1 MNLAHPAWLFALALP
16 LILAVLAVVIAR
28 LRRSQWQA
36 FAADRLRPILIKRRS
51 PVARWISFSLLLL
64 ACISLVI
71 ALTRPHEKAGTRE
84 EKILSRNVLIA
95 LDLSRSMRVQDV
107 KPDRLSRAKIAIYE
121 LLDAIPNERVSIIGF
136 AGSAYVYAP
145 LTVDHAAVR
154 QTVEQIDE
162 NWATLGGS
170 NLKDAVELAIDTL
183 KKTGQK
189 QNALVIFSDGEKHD
203 ESLDDIASEAKLAG
217 VNILAIGIGTE
228 NGDYVPNAD
237 FPGNRMI
244 DENGQPVI
252 SRLQPEV
259 LRNLAEATNGKYAAA
274 GSGDDIASLVKNSIK
289 DLDAFEMEGR
299 QREVTIEYYQW
310 FLLPAIVFL
319 FASIIIGTRWRGIG
333 KVAATLAIFLMPD
346 PSQADDAKDAARF
359 LLEKN
364 FSAAAQTYRKLA
376 KESRSSNLRS
386 RYHLGE
392 GIASLRDGS
401 FKSARSAFSKSLDA
415 NSPDVLAEAHLG
427 MANSLF
433 QLGWLELAGS
443 AYPQDPKSS
452 PDMAQFDQLVRT
464 RLKILA
470 AAKEDGEVEKIEA
483 LITNWTD
490 AVRHCDSAISNM
502 PANNAAKNNRQ
513 MTITYLKRLRELLE
527 EEKEKTAQNM
537 PMPQPGGDGESQ
549 PDEGDGD
556 GDSDEK
562 QDGDQQNKDSKSP
575 GDKGDKK
582 SEKKDGSNGKEPKP
596 KDDSSKDK
604 NKGEKPEDP
613 NETPEKRARR
623 ILKDSADLEK
633 GPLTPGQRE
642 FNPPAKDW

>member
-1 MNLAHPAWLFALALP
+1 LNLAHPAWLFALALP

-51 PVARWISFSLLLL
+51 PVVRWISFSLLLL

-71 ALTRPHEKAGTRE
+71 ALARPLEKAGTRE

-121 LLDAIPNERVSIIGF
+121 LLEELPNERVGIIGF

-162 NWATLGGS
+162 NWATFGGS
-170 NLKDAVELAIDTL
+170 NLKEAVELAIDTL

-203 ESLDDIASEAKLAG
+203 GSLDDIASEAKLAG

-274 GSGDDIASLVKNSIK
+274 GSGDDIASLVKTSIK
-289 DLDAFEMEGR
+289 ELDAFEMEGR
-299 QREVTIEYYQW
+299 QREISIEYYQW

-319 FASIIIGTRWRGIG
+319 FASIIIGTRWRGVG
-333 KVAATLAIFLMPD
+333 KVAATLAIFLMPYS
-346 PSQADDAKDAARF
+346 SQADDAKDAARF
-359 LLEKN
+359 LSEKN

-376 KESRSSNLRS
+376 KESQSSNLRS

-401 FKSARSAFSKSLDA
+401 FKSARSAFSKSLDV
-415 NSPDVLAEAHLG
+415 NNPDVLAEAHLG

-490 AVRHCDSAISNM
+490 AVRHFDSAISNM
-502 PANNAAKNNRQ
+502 PANNAATNNRQ

-527 EEKEKTAQNM
+527 EEKEKTEQNM
-537 PMPQPGGDGESQ
+537 PMPQPGGEGESQ

-556 GDSDEK
+556 PDEK
-562 QDGDQQNKDSKSP
+562 QDGNQQNKDSKSP
-575 GDKGDKK
+575 GDKGDEKR
-582 SEKKDGSNGKEPKP
+582 EKKDGSNGKEPKP
-596 KDDSSKDK
+596 KDDPGKEK

-633 GPLTPGQRE
+633 GPLTPGQVE

>member
-1 MNLAHPAWLFALALP
+1 MNLAHPAWLFALTLP
-16 LILAVLAVVIAR
+16 LILAVLAVVITR

-51 PVARWISFSLLLL
+51 PVVRWISFSLLLL

-121 LLDAIPNERVSIIGF
+121 LLEELPNERVGIIGF

-203 ESLDDIASEAKLAG
+203 GSLDDIASEAKLAG

-237 FPGNRMI
+237 FPGNRMV

-289 DLDAFEMEGR
+289 ELDAFEMEGS
-299 QREVTIEYYQW
+299 QREVTIDYYQW

-319 FASIIIGTRWRGIG
+319 FASIIIGTRWRGVG
-333 KVAATLAIFLMPD
+333 KAAAALAIFLMPG
-346 PSQADDAKDAARF
+346 PSHADDAKDAARF

-364 FSAAAQTYRKLA
+364 FTAAAQTYRKLA
-376 KESRSSNLRS
+376 KESQSSNLRS
-386 RYHLGE
+386 RYHLGD
-392 GIASLRDGS
+392 GIASLRGGS

-415 NSPDVLAEAHLG
+415 NNPDVLAEAHLG

-433 QLGWLELAGS
+433 QLGWFELSGY

-464 RLKILA
+464 RLKKLA
-470 AAKEDGEVEKIEA
+470 AAKEGGEVEKIEA

-490 AVRHCDSAISNM
+490 AVRHCDSAISKM
-502 PANNAAKNNRQ
+502 PANNAATNNRQ

-527 EEKEKTAQNM
+527 EEKEKTEQNM
-537 PMPQPGGDGESQ
+537 PMPQPGGEGESQ

-556 GDSDEK
+556 PDEK

-575 GDKGDKK
+575 GDKGDEKR
-582 SEKKDGSNGKEPKP
+582 EKKDGSNGKEPKP
-596 KDDSSKDK
+596 KDDSGKGK
-604 NKGEKPEDP
+604 NKGENPEDP

-633 GPLTPGQRE
+633 GPLTPGQVE

>member
-1 MNLAHPAWLFALALP
+1 LNLAHPTWLFALALP
-16 LILAVLAVVIAR
+16 IILAVLAVVMTR

-36 FAADRLRPILIKRRS
+36 FAADRLRPLLIKRRS
-51 PVARWISFSLLLL
+51 PITRWISLSLLLL
-64 ACISLVI
+64 ACICLVI
-71 ALTRPHEKAGTRE
+71 ALTRPHENSGTRE

-121 LLDAIPNERVSIIGF
+121 LIEELPNERIGIIGF

-162 NWATLGGS
+162 NWATRGGS
-170 NLKDAVELAIDTL
+170 SLKEAVELAIETL

-203 ESLDDIASEAKLAG
+203 GSRDEIASKAKLAG
-217 VNILAIGIGTE
+217 INILAIGIGTE
-228 NGDYVPNAD
+228 NGDYVPNSD
-237 FPGNRMI
+237 FTGNRMV

-259 LRNLAEATNGKYAAA
+259 LRNLAETTNGKYATA
-274 GSGDDIASLVKNSIK
+274 GSGDDIASLVKKSIK
-289 DLDAFEMEGR
+289 ELDAFEMEGR
-299 QREVTIEYYQW
+299 QREVKNEYYQW

-319 FASIIIGTRWRGIG
+319 FASIIIGTRWRGVG
-333 KVAATLAIFLMPD
+333 KVAAAFAIFLVPD
-346 PSQADDAKDAARF
+346 PSQADDAKDASRF
-359 LLEKN
+359 LSEKN
-364 FSAAAQTYRKLA
+364 FTAAAQTYRKLA
-376 KESRSSNLRS
+376 KESPSSNLRS

-392 GIASLRDGS
+392 GIAYLRGGS
-401 FKSARSAFSKSLDA
+401 FKSARTAFSKSLDA
-415 NSPDVLAEAHLG
+415 NNPDVLAEAHLG

-443 AYPQDPKSS
+443 AYPQDPKQT
-452 PDMAQFDQLVRT
+452 PDMAQFDEIVRT
-464 RLKILA
+464 RLKKLA
-470 AAKEDGEVEKIEA
+470 NANEDGEVEKIEA

-490 AVRHCDSAISNM
+490 AVRHCDSTLSNM
-502 PANNAAKNNRQ
+502 PANNAATNNRQ
-513 MTITYLKRLRELLE
+513 MTIAYLKRLRELLE
-527 EEKEKTAQNM
+527 EEKDKTEQNM
-537 PMPQPGGDGESQ
+537 PMPQPGGEGESQ
-549 PDEGDGD
+549 PDKGDGNP
-556 GDSDEK
+556 DEN

-575 GDKGDKK
+575 GDKGD
-582 SEKKDGSNGKEPKP
+582 EKRNKMDGSNGNQPKP
-596 KDDSSKDK
+596 KDDTGKDK

-633 GPLTPGQRE
+633 GPLTPGQVE

>member
-1 MNLAHPAWLFALALP
+1 
-16 LILAVLAVVIAR
+16 VLAIVIAR
-28 LRRSQWQA
+28 LRQSQWQA

-51 PVARWISFSLLLL
+51 PVVRWISFSLLLL

-84 EKILSRNVLIA
+84 EKIISRNVLIA
-95 LDLSRSMRVQDV
+95 LDLSRSMRVQDM

-121 LLDAIPNERVSIIGF
+121 LLEELPNERVGIIGF

-203 ESLDDIASEAKLAG
+203 GSLDDIASEAKLAG

-237 FPGNRMI
+237 FPGNRMV

-259 LRNLAEATNGKYAAA
+259 LRNLAEDTNGKYAAA

-310 FLLPAIVFL
+310 FLLPAIAFL
-319 FASIIIGTRWRGIG
+319 FASIIIGTRWRGVG
-333 KVAATLAIFLMPD
+333 KAAAALAIFLMPD

-359 LLEKN
+359 LSEKN
-364 FSAAAQTYRKLA
+364 FTAAAQTYRKLA
-376 KESRSSNLRS
+376 KESPSSNLRS

-392 GIASLRDGS
+392 GIAFLRGGS

-415 NSPDVLAEAHLG
+415 DNPDVLAEAHLG

-433 QLGWLELAGS
+433 QLGWFELSGY

-490 AVRHCDSAISNM
+490 AVRHCDSAISKM
-502 PANNAAKNNRQ
+502 PANNAAINNRQ

-527 EEKEKTAQNM
+527 EEKEKTEQNM
-537 PMPQPGGDGESQ
+537 PMPQPGGESESQ
-549 PDEGDGD
+549 PDEDDGD
-556 GDSDEK
+556 PDEK
-562 QDGDQQNKDSKSP
+562 KDGDQQNKDSKSP
-575 GDKGDKK
+575 GDNGDEKR
-582 SEKKDGSNGKEPKP
+582 EKKDGSNGKEPKP
-596 KDDSSKDK
+596 KDDPGKDK
-604 NKGEKPEDP
+604 NKGENPEDP
-613 NETPEKRARR
+613 NENPEKRARR

-633 GPLTPGQRE
+633 GPLTPGQVE

>member
-1 MNLAHPAWLFALALP
+1 MNLAHPAWLFALTLP
-16 LILAVLAVVIAR
+16 LVLAVLAVVIAR

-51 PVARWISFSLLLL
+51 PITRWISFSLLLL

-121 LLDAIPNERVSIIGF
+121 LLEELPNERVGIIGF
-136 AGSAYVYAP
+136 AGSSYVYAP

-170 NLKDAVELAIDTL
+170 NLKEALELAIDTL

-203 ESLDDIASEAKLAG
+203 DSLDDIASEAKLAG

-237 FPGNRMI
+237 FPSNRMV
-244 DENGQPVI
+244 DETGQPVI

-289 DLDAFEMEGR
+289 ELDAIEMDGR
-299 QREVTIEYYQW
+299 QREISIEYYQW
-310 FLLPAIVFL
+310 FLLPAIAFL
-319 FASIIIGTRWRGIG
+319 FATIIIGTRWRGVG
-333 KVAATLAIFLMPD
+333 KVIAAIAIFLMPD

-359 LLEKN
+359 LSEKN
-364 FSAAAQTYRKLA
+364 FTAASQTYRKLA
-376 KESRSSNLRS
+376 KETQSSKLRS

-392 GIASLRDGS
+392 GIASLRGGS

-415 NSPDVLAEAHLG
+415 NNPDVLAEAHLG

-433 QLGWLELAGS
+433 QLGWLELAES
-443 AYPQDPKSS
+443 AYPQDLKSS

-464 RLKILA
+464 RLKKLA
-470 AAKEDGEVEKIEA
+470 DAKEDGEMEKIEV

-490 AVRHCDSAISNM
+490 AVRHYDSAISKM
-502 PANNAAKNNRQ
+502 PASNAAKNNRQ

-527 EEKEKTAQNM
+527 EEKEKTEQNM
-537 PMPQPGGDGESQ
+537 PMPQPGGEGESQ

-556 GDSDEK
+556 PDEK
-562 QDGDQQNKDSKSP
+562 QGGDQQNKDSKSP
-575 GDKGDKK
+575 GEKGDEKR
-582 SEKKDGSNGKEPKP
+582 EKKDGSNGKKPKP
-596 KDDSSKDK
+596 KDDPGKDK
-604 NKGEKPEDP
+604 DKGEKPEDP

-642 FNPPAKDW
+642 FNTPAKDW

>member
-1 MNLAHPAWLFALALP
+1 MNLAHPTWLSALALP
-16 LILAVLAVVIAR
+16 IILAVLAVVIAR

-51 PVARWISFSLLLL
+51 ALPSWISFSLLLL
-64 ACISLVI
+64 ACIGLVI
-71 ALTRPHEKAGTRE
+71 ALTRPQEKVGTRE

-121 LLDAIPNERVSIIGF
+121 LLEELPNERVGIIGF
-136 AGSAYVYAP
+136 AGSSYVYAP

-170 NLKDAVELAIDTL
+170 NLKEAVELAIDTL

-203 ESLDDIASEAKLAG
+203 GSLDDIASEAKLAG

-244 DENGQPVI
+244 DETGQPVI

-259 LRNLAEATNGKYAAA
+259 LRNLAKATSGKYTAA
-274 GSGDDIASLVKNSIK
+274 GSGDDIASLVRNAIK
-289 DLDAFEMEGR
+289 ELDAFEMQGR
-299 QREVTIEYYQW
+299 QREISVECYQW
-310 FLLPAIVFL
+310 FLLPAIALL
-319 FASIIIGTRWRGIG
+319 FASVIVGTRWRGVG
-333 KVAATLAIFLMPD
+333 KVVASLAIFLMPD

-359 LLEKN
+359 LSEKN
-364 FSAAAQTYRKLA
+364 FAAASQTYHKLA

-386 RYHLGE
+386 RYQLGE
-392 GIASLRDGS
+392 GIASLRGAS
-401 FKSARSAFSKSLDA
+401 FKSARTAFSESL
-415 NSPDVLAEAHLG
+415 NSDNPDILAEAHLG
-427 MANSLF
+427 MANTLF

-443 AYPQDPKSS
+443 AYPQDPKQT
-452 PDMAQFDQLVRT
+452 PDMAQFDQIARK
-464 RLKILA
+464 RIKKIA
-470 AAKEDGEVEKIEA
+470 ESEEDDEVEKIQA
-483 LITNWTD
+483 LITNWSD
-490 AVRHCDSAISNM
+490 AVRHCESAEDQSQDNEA
-502 PANNAAKNNRQ
+502 ANNNRQ

-527 EEKEKTAQNM
+527 EEKEKAQQSS
-537 PMPQPGGDGESQ
+537 PMPQPGGDGESE

-556 GDSDEK
+556 PDEN
-562 QDGDQQNKDSKSP
+562 QDGDQPNKDSKSP
-575 GDKGDKK
+575 GDNGDENRDKK
-582 SEKKDGSNGKEPKP
+582 NGSDGKKPKP
-596 KDDSSKDK
+596 KEDSGKDK
-604 NKGEKPEDP
+604 SDKTDDP
-613 NETPEKRARR
+613 NETPENRARR

-633 GPLTPGQRE
+633 GPLTPGERE

>member
-1 MNLAHPAWLFALALP
+1 MNLAHPAWLFALTLP
-16 LILAVLAVVIAR
+16 LVLAVLAVVIAR

-51 PVARWISFSLLLL
+51 PITRWISFSLLLL

-121 LLDAIPNERVSIIGF
+121 LLEELPNERVGIIGF
-136 AGSAYVYAP
+136 AGSSYVYAP

-170 NLKDAVELAIDTL
+170 NLKEALELAIDTL

-203 ESLDDIASEAKLAG
+203 DSLDDIASEAKLAG

-237 FPGNRMI
+237 FPSNRMV
-244 DENGQPVI
+244 DETGQPVI

-289 DLDAFEMEGR
+289 ELDAIEMDGR
-299 QREVTIEYYQW
+299 QREISIEYYQW
-310 FLLPAIVFL
+310 FLLPAIAFL
-319 FASIIIGTRWRGIG
+319 FATIIIGTRWRGVG
-333 KVAATLAIFLMPD
+333 KVIAAIAIFLMPD

-359 LLEKN
+359 LSEKN
-364 FSAAAQTYRKLA
+364 FTAASQTYRKLA
-376 KESRSSNLRS
+376 KETQSSKLRS

-392 GIASLRDGS
+392 GIASLRGGS

-415 NSPDVLAEAHLG
+415 NNPDVLAEAHLG

-433 QLGWLELAGS
+433 QLGWVELAES
-443 AYPQDPKSS
+443 AYPQDLKSS

-464 RLKILA
+464 RLKKLA
-470 AAKEDGEVEKIEA
+470 DAKEDGEMEKIEV

-490 AVRHCDSAISNM
+490 AVRHYDSAISNM
-502 PANNAAKNNRQ
+502 PASNAAKNNRQ

-527 EEKEKTAQNM
+527 EEKEKTEQNM
-537 PMPQPGGDGESQ
+537 PMPQPGGEGESQ

-556 GDSDEK
+556 PDEK
-562 QDGDQQNKDSKSP
+562 QGGDQQNKDSKSP
-575 GDKGDKK
+575 GEKGDEKR
-582 SEKKDGSNGKEPKP
+582 EKKDGSNGKKPKP
-596 KDDSSKDK
+596 KDDPGKDK
-604 NKGEKPEDP
+604 DKGEKPEDP

-642 FNPPAKDW
+642 FNTPAKDW

>member
-28 LRRSQWQA
+28 LRRSHWQA

-51 PVARWISFSLLLL
+51 PVARWISFSMLLL

-121 LLDAIPNERVSIIGF
+121 LLDAIPNERVGIIGF

-289 DLDAFEMEGR
+289 ELDAFEMEGS
-299 QREVTIEYYQW
+299 QREISIEYYQW

-556 GDSDEK
+556 SDEK

-582 SEKKDGSNGKEPKP
+582 LDKKDGSNGKEPKP
-596 KDDSSKDK
+596 KDDPGKDK
-604 NKGEKPEDP
+604 DKGEKSEDP

>member
-1 MNLAHPAWLFALALP
+1 MNLAHPAWLFALTLP
-16 LILAVLAVVIAR
+16 LVLAVLAVVIAR

-51 PVARWISFSLLLL
+51 PITRWISFSLLLL

-121 LLDAIPNERVSIIGF
+121 LLEELPNERVGIIGF
-136 AGSAYVYAP
+136 AGSSYVYAP

-170 NLKDAVELAIDTL
+170 NLKEAVELAIDTL

-203 ESLDDIASEAKLAG
+203 DSLDDIASEAKLAG

-237 FPGNRMI
+237 FPSNRMV
-244 DENGQPVI
+244 DETGQPVI

-289 DLDAFEMEGR
+289 ELDAIEMDGR
-299 QREVTIEYYQW
+299 QREISIEYYQW
-310 FLLPAIVFL
+310 FLLPAIAFL
-319 FASIIIGTRWRGIG
+319 FATIIIGTRWRGVG
-333 KVAATLAIFLMPD
+333 KVIAAIAIFLMPD

-359 LLEKN
+359 LSEKN
-364 FSAAAQTYRKLA
+364 FSAASQTYRKLA
-376 KESRSSNLRS
+376 KETRSSNLRS

-392 GIASLRDGS
+392 GIASLRGGS

-415 NSPDVLAEAHLG
+415 NNPDVLAEAHLG

-433 QLGWLELAGS
+433 QLGWLELAES
-443 AYPQDPKSS
+443 AYPQDLKSS

-464 RLKILA
+464 RLKKLA
-470 AAKEDGEVEKIEA
+470 DAKEDGEMEKIEV

-490 AVRHCDSAISNM
+490 AVRHYDSAISNM
-502 PANNAAKNNRQ
+502 PASNAAKNNRQ

-527 EEKEKTAQNM
+527 EEKEKTEQNM
-537 PMPQPGGDGESQ
+537 PMPQPGGEGESQ
-549 PDEGDGD
+549 PEEGDGD
-556 GDSDEK
+556 PDEK
-562 QDGDQQNKDSKSP
+562 QGGDQQNKDSKSP
-575 GDKGDKK
+575 GEKGDEKR
-582 SEKKDGSNGKEPKP
+582 EKKDGSNGKKPKP
-596 KDDSSKDK
+596 KDDPGKDK
-604 NKGEKPEDP
+604 DKGEKPEDP

-642 FNPPAKDW
+642 FNTPAKDW

>member
-36 FAADRLRPILIKRRS
+36 FAADRLRPILIKRRN
-51 PVARWISFSLLLL
+51 PVVRWISFSLLLL
-64 ACISLVI
+64 ACICLVI
-71 ALTRPHEKAGTRE
+71 ALARPHEKSGTRE

-121 LLDAIPNERVSIIGF
+121 LLEALPNERVGIIGF
-136 AGSAYVYAP
+136 AGSSYVYAP

-203 ESLDDIASEAKLAG
+203 GSLDDIASEAKLAG

-259 LRNLAEATNGKYAAA
+259 LRNLAEATNGKYATA

-289 DLDAFEMEGR
+289 ELDAFEMEGR
-299 QREVTIEYYQW
+299 QREISIEYYQW
-310 FLLPAIVFL
+310 FLLPAIAFL
-319 FASIIIGTRWRGIG
+319 FASIIIGTRWRGVG
-333 KVAATLAIFLMPD
+333 KIAAALAIFLIPD
-346 PSQADDAKDAARF
+346 PSHADDAEDAARF

-364 FSAAAQTYRKLA
+364 FSAASQTYRKLA
-376 KESRSSNLRS
+376 KETGSSNLRS

-392 GIASLRDGS
+392 GIASQRGGS
-401 FKSARSAFSKSLDA
+401 FNSARSAFSKSLDA
-415 NSPDVLAEAHLG
+415 NNPAVLAEAHLG

-443 AYPQDPKSS
+443 AYPQDQKSS

-464 RLKILA
+464 RLKKLA
-470 AAKEDGEVEKIEA
+470 DAKEDGEVEKIEA

-490 AVRHCDSAISNM
+490 AVRHYDSAISKM
-502 PANNAAKNNRQ
+502 PANNAAQNNRQ

-527 EEKEKTAQNM
+527 EEKEKTEQNM
-537 PMPQPGGDGESQ
+537 PMPQPGGEGESQ

-556 GDSDEK
+556 PDEK

-575 GDKGDKK
+575 GDKGDQKR
-582 SEKKDGSNGKEPKP
+582 EKKDGSNGKEPKP
-596 KDDSSKDK
+596 KDDPGKDK

>member
-1 MNLAHPAWLFALALP
+1 MNLAHPAWLFALTLP
-16 LILAVLAVVIAR
+16 LVLAVLAVVIAR

-51 PVARWISFSLLLL
+51 PITRWISFSLLLL

-121 LLDAIPNERVSIIGF
+121 LLEELPNERVGIIGF
-136 AGSAYVYAP
+136 AGSSYVYAP

-170 NLKDAVELAIDTL
+170 NLKEALELAIDTL

-203 ESLDDIASEAKLAG
+203 DSLDDIASEAKLAG

-237 FPGNRMI
+237 FPSNRMV
-244 DENGQPVI
+244 DETGQPVI

-289 DLDAFEMEGR
+289 ELDAIEMDGR
-299 QREVTIEYYQW
+299 QREISIEYYQW
-310 FLLPAIVFL
+310 FLLPAIAFL
-319 FASIIIGTRWRGIG
+319 FATIIIGTRWRGVG
-333 KVAATLAIFLMPD
+333 KVIAAIAIFLMPD

-359 LLEKN
+359 LSEKN
-364 FSAAAQTYRKLA
+364 FSAASQTYRKLA
-376 KESRSSNLRS
+376 KETRSSNLRS

-392 GIASLRDGS
+392 GIASLRGGS

-433 QLGWLELAGS
+433 QLGWLELADS
-443 AYPQDPKSS
+443 AYPQDLKSS

-464 RLKILA
+464 RLKKLA
-470 AAKEDGEVEKIEA
+470 DAKEDGEMEKIEV

-490 AVRHCDSAISNM
+490 AVRHYDSAISNM
-502 PANNAAKNNRQ
+502 PASNAAKNNRQ

-527 EEKEKTAQNM
+527 EEKEKTEQNM
-537 PMPQPGGDGESQ
+537 PMPQPGGEGESQ

-556 GDSDEK
+556 PDEK
-562 QDGDQQNKDSKSP
+562 QGGDQQNKDSKSP
-575 GDKGDKK
+575 GEKGDEKR
-582 SEKKDGSNGKEPKP
+582 EKKDGSNGKKPKP
-596 KDDSSKDK
+596 KDDPGKDK
-604 NKGEKPEDP
+604 DKGEKPEDP

-642 FNPPAKDW
+642 FNTPAKDW

>member
-1 MNLAHPAWLFALALP
+1 M
-16 LILAVLAVVIAR
+16 AR

-51 PVARWISFSLLLL
+51 PITRWISLSLLLL
-64 ACISLVI
+64 ACICLVI

-121 LLDAIPNERVSIIGF
+121 LIEELPNERIGIIGF
-136 AGSAYVYAP
+136 AGSSYVYAP

-170 NLKDAVELAIDTL
+170 SLRDAVELAIDTL

-203 ESLDDIASEAKLAG
+203 GSLDEIASEAKLAG

-228 NGDYVPNAD
+228 NGDYVPNTD
-237 FPGNRMI
+237 FPGNRMV

-259 LRNLAEATNGKYAAA
+259 LRNLAEATNGKYATA
-274 GSGDDIASLVKNSIK
+274 GSGDDIASLVKNAIK
-289 DLDAFEMEGR
+289 ELDAFEMEGR
-299 QREVTIEYYQW
+299 QREVKIEYYQW

-319 FASIIIGTRWRGIG
+319 FASIIIGTRWRGVG
-333 KVAATLAIFLMPD
+333 KVAAALAIFLMPD

-359 LLEKN
+359 LSEKN
-364 FSAAAQTYRKLA
+364 FTAAAQTYRKLA
-376 KESRSSNLRS
+376 KESPSSNLRS

-392 GIASLRDGS
+392 GIASLRGGS
-401 FKSARSAFSKSLDA
+401 FKSARSAFSKSLNA
-415 NSPDVLAEAHLG
+415 NNPDVLAEAHIG

-443 AYPQDPKSS
+443 AYPQDPKQT
-452 PDMAQFDQLVRT
+452 PDMAQFDEIVRT
-464 RLKILA
+464 RLKKLA
-470 AAKEDGEVEKIEA
+470 EAEEDGEVEKIEA

-490 AVRHCDSAISNM
+490 AVRHCDSALSNM

-527 EEKEKTAQNM
+527 EEKEKTEQNM
-537 PMPQPGGDGESQ
+537 PMPQPGGEGESE

-556 GDSDEK
+556 PDEK

-575 GDKGDKK
+575 GDKGDEKRN
-582 SEKKDGSNGKEPKP
+582 KKDGSNGNQPKP
-596 KDDSSKDK
+596 KDDLGKDK

-633 GPLTPGQRE
+633 GPLTPGQVE

>member
-1 MNLAHPAWLFALALP
+1 LNLAHPAWLFALTLP
-16 LILAVLAVVIAR
+16 LVLAVLAVVIAR

-51 PVARWISFSLLLL
+51 PITRWISFSLLLL

-121 LLDAIPNERVSIIGF
+121 LLEELPNERVGIIGF
-136 AGSAYVYAP
+136 AGSSYVYAP

-162 NWATLGGS
+162 NWAPLGGS
-170 NLKDAVELAIDTL
+170 NLKEAVELAIDTL

-203 ESLDDIASEAKLAG
+203 DSLDDIASEAKLAG

-237 FPGNRMI
+237 FPGNRMV
-244 DENGQPVI
+244 DETGQPVI

-289 DLDAFEMEGR
+289 ELDAIEMDGR
-299 QREVTIEYYQW
+299 QREISIEYYQW
-310 FLLPAIVFL
+310 FLLPAIAFL
-319 FASIIIGTRWRGIG
+319 FATIIIGTRWRGVG
-333 KVAATLAIFLMPD
+333 KVIAAIAIFLMPD

-359 LLEKN
+359 LSEKN
-364 FSAAAQTYRKLA
+364 FSAASQTYRKLA
-376 KESRSSNLRS
+376 KETRSSNLRS

-392 GIASLRDGS
+392 GIASLRGGS

-433 QLGWLELAGS
+433 QLGWLELADS
-443 AYPQDPKSS
+443 AYPQDLKSS

-464 RLKILA
+464 RLKKLA
-470 AAKEDGEVEKIEA
+470 DAKEDGEMEKIEV

-490 AVRHCDSAISNM
+490 AVRHYDSAISNM
-502 PANNAAKNNRQ
+502 PASNAAKNNRQ

-527 EEKEKTAQNM
+527 EEKEKTEQNM
-537 PMPQPGGDGESQ
+537 PMPQPGGEGESQ

-556 GDSDEK
+556 PDEK
-562 QDGDQQNKDSKSP
+562 QGGDQQNKDSKSP
-575 GDKGDKK
+575 GEKGDEKR
-582 SEKKDGSNGKEPKP
+582 EKKDGSNGKKPKP
-596 KDDSSKDK
+596 KDDPGKDK
-604 NKGEKPEDP
+604 DKGEKPEDP

-642 FNPPAKDW
+642 FNTPAKDW

>member
-36 FAADRLRPILIKRRS
+36 FAADRLRTILIKRRS
-51 PVARWISFSLLLL
+51 PVVRWISFSLLLL

-121 LLDAIPNERVSIIGF
+121 LLEALPNERVGIIGF
-136 AGSAYVYAP
+136 AGSSYVYAP

-170 NLKDAVELAIDTL
+170 NLKEAVELAIDTL

-203 ESLDDIASEAKLAG
+203 GSLDDIASEAKLAG

-244 DENGQPVI
+244 DENAQPVI

-274 GSGDDIASLVKNSIK
+274 GSGDDIASLVKTSIK
-289 DLDAFEMEGR
+289 ELDAFEMEGR
-299 QREVTIEYYQW
+299 QREISIEYYQW

-319 FASIIIGTRWRGIG
+319 FASIIIGTRWRGVG

-364 FSAAAQTYRKLA
+364 FTAAAQTYRKLA
-376 KESRSSNLRS
+376 KESQSSNLRS

-392 GIASLRDGS
+392 GIASLRGGS

-415 NSPDVLAEAHLG
+415 NNPDVLTEAHLG

-433 QLGWLELAGS
+433 QLGWVELAGP
-443 AYPQDPKSS
+443 AYPQDPKLS

-464 RLKILA
+464 RLKKLA
-470 AAKEDGEVEKIEA
+470 DAKEDGEMEKIEV

-490 AVRHCDSAISNM
+490 AVRHYDSAISKM
-502 PANNAAKNNRQ
+502 PANNAAQNNRQ

-527 EEKEKTAQNM
+527 EEKEKTEQNM
-537 PMPQPGGDGESQ
+537 PMPQPGGESESQ
-549 PDEGDGD
+549 PEEGDGD
-556 GDSDEK
+556 PDEK

-575 GDKGDKK
+575 GDKGDEKR
-582 SEKKDGSNGKEPKP
+582 EKKDGSNDKEPKP
-596 KDDSSKDK
+596 KDDPGKDK

-633 GPLTPGQRE
+633 GPLTPGQVE

>member
-1 MNLAHPAWLFALALP
+1 M
-16 LILAVLAVVIAR
+16 LAVVIAR

-51 PVARWISFSLLLL
+51 PVVRWISFSLLLL
-64 ACISLVI
+64 ACICLVI
-71 ALTRPHEKAGTRE
+71 ALARPLEKAGTRE

-121 LLDAIPNERVSIIGF
+121 LLEELPNERVGIIGF

-162 NWATLGGS
+162 NWATIGGS
-170 NLKDAVELAIDTL
+170 NLKDAVVLAIDTL

-310 FLLPAIVFL
+310 FLLPAIAFL
-319 FASIIIGTRWRGIG
+319 FASIIIGTRWRGIS

-527 EEKEKTAQNM
+527 EEKEKAAQNM

-549 PDEGDGD
+549 PDEGD

-582 SEKKDGSNGKEPKP
+582 LDKKDGSNGKEPKP
-596 KDDSSKDK
+596 KDDPGKDK
-604 NKGEKPEDP
+604 DKGEKSEDP

>member
-1 MNLAHPAWLFALALP
+1 LNLAHPAWLFALVLP

-28 LRRSQWQA
+28 FRRSQWQA

-51 PVARWISFSLLLL
+51 PVVRWISFSLLLL

-71 ALTRPHEKAGTRE
+71 ALTRPLEKAGTRE

-121 LLDAIPNERVSIIGF
+121 LLEELPNERVGIIGF

-162 NWATLGGS
+162 SWATLGGS
-170 NLKDAVELAIDTL
+170 NLKEAVELAIDTL

-203 ESLDDIASEAKLAG
+203 GSLDDIASEAKLAG

-237 FPGNRMI
+237 FPGNRMV

-289 DLDAFEMEGR
+289 ELDAFEMEGR
-299 QREVTIEYYQW
+299 QRKISVEYYQW
-310 FLLPAIVFL
+310 FLLPAIALL
-319 FASIIIGTRWRGIG
+319 FASIIVATRWRGVG
-333 KVAATLAIFLMPD
+333 KVAAALAIFLMPD
-346 PSQADDAKDAARF
+346 PSHADNAKDAARY
-359 LLEKN
+359 LSEKN
-364 FSAAAQTYRKLA
+364 FTAASQTYRKLA
-376 KESRSSNLRS
+376 KETGSSNLRS
-386 RYHLGE
+386 RYHLGD
-392 GIASLRDGS
+392 GIASLRGGS

-415 NSPDVLAEAHLG
+415 NNPDVLAEAHLG

-443 AYPQDPKSS
+443 AYPHDPKSS

-470 AAKEDGEVEKIEA
+470 AAKEDGEVTKIEA

-490 AVRHCDSAISNM
+490 AVRHYDSAISNM

-513 MTITYLKRLRELLE
+513 MTITYLKRLRELFE
-527 EEKEKTAQNM
+527 EEKEKTEQNM
-537 PMPQPGGDGESQ
+537 PMPQPGGEGESQ

-556 GDSDEK
+556 PDEK

-575 GDKGDKK
+575 GDKGDEKR
-582 SEKKDGSNGKEPKP
+582 EKKDGSNGKEPKP
-596 KDDSSKDK
+596 KEDPGKDK
-604 NKGEKPEDP
+604 NKGDKPEDP

>member
-1 MNLAHPAWLFALALP
+1 MNLAHPAWLFALTLP
-16 LILAVLAVVIAR
+16 LVLAVLAVVIAR

-51 PVARWISFSLLLL
+51 PITRWISFSLLLL

-121 LLDAIPNERVSIIGF
+121 LLEELPNERVGIIGF
-136 AGSAYVYAP
+136 AGSSYVYAP

-170 NLKDAVELAIDTL
+170 NLKEALELAIDTL

-203 ESLDDIASEAKLAG
+203 DSLDDIASEAKLAG

-237 FPGNRMI
+237 FPGNRMV
-244 DENGQPVI
+244 DETGQPVI

-289 DLDAFEMEGR
+289 ELDAIEMEGR
-299 QREVTIEYYQW
+299 QREISIEYYQW
-310 FLLPAIVFL
+310 FLLPAIAFL
-319 FASIIIGTRWRGIG
+319 FATIIIGTRWRGVG
-333 KVAATLAIFLMPD
+333 KVIAAIAIFLMPD

-359 LLEKN
+359 LSEKN
-364 FSAAAQTYRKLA
+364 FSAASQTYRKLA
-376 KESRSSNLRS
+376 KETRSSNLRS

-392 GIASLRDGS
+392 GIASLRGGS

-433 QLGWLELAGS
+433 QLGWLELAES
-443 AYPQDPKSS
+443 AYPQDLKSS

-464 RLKILA
+464 RLKKLA
-470 AAKEDGEVEKIEA
+470 DAKEDGEMEKIEV

-490 AVRHCDSAISNM
+490 AVRHYDSAISNM
-502 PANNAAKNNRQ
+502 PASNAAKNNRQ

-527 EEKEKTAQNM
+527 EEKEKTEQNM
-537 PMPQPGGDGESQ
+537 PMPQPGGEGESQ

-556 GDSDEK
+556 PDEK
-562 QDGDQQNKDSKSP
+562 QGGDQQNKDSKSP
-575 GDKGDKK
+575 GEKGDEKR
-582 SEKKDGSNGKEPKP
+582 EKKDGSNGKKPKP
-596 KDDSSKDK
+596 KDDPGKDK
-604 NKGEKPEDP
+604 DKGEKPEDP

-642 FNPPAKDW
+642 FNTPAKDW

>member
-1 MNLAHPAWLFALALP
+1 LNLAHPAWLFALALP

-51 PVARWISFSLLLL
+51 PVVRWISFSLLLL

-71 ALTRPHEKAGTRE
+71 ALARPLEKAGTRE

-121 LLDAIPNERVSIIGF
+121 LLEELPNERVGIIGF

-162 NWATLGGS
+162 NWATIGGS
-170 NLKDAVELAIDTL
+170 NLKEAVELAIDTL

-203 ESLDDIASEAKLAG
+203 GSLDDIASEAKLAG

-274 GSGDDIASLVKNSIK
+274 GSGDNIASLVKTSIK
-289 DLDAFEMEGR
+289 ELDAFEMEGR
-299 QREVTIEYYQW
+299 QREISIEYYQW

-319 FASIIIGTRWRGIG
+319 FASIIIGTRWRGVG

-376 KESRSSNLRS
+376 KESQSSNLRS

-392 GIASLRDGS
+392 GIASLRGDS

-415 NSPDVLAEAHLG
+415 NNPDVLAEAHLG

-483 LITNWTD
+483 LITNWAD
-490 AVRHCDSAISNM
+490 AVRHCDSAIFNF

-527 EEKEKTAQNM
+527 EEKEKTEQNM
-537 PMPQPGGDGESQ
+537 PMPQPGGEGESQ

-556 GDSDEK
+556 PDEK
-562 QDGDQQNKDSKSP
+562 QDGDQQNKDSKSH
-575 GDKGDKK
+575 GDKGDEKR
-582 SEKKDGSNGKEPKP
+582 EKKDGSNGKEPKP
-596 KDDSSKDK
+596 KDDPGKD
-604 NKGEKPEDP
+604 KGEKPEDP

-633 GPLTPGQRE
+633 GPLTPGQIE

>member
-1 MNLAHPAWLFALALP
+1 LNLAHPAWLFALTLP
-16 LILAVLAVVIAR
+16 LVLAVLAVVIAR

-51 PVARWISFSLLLL
+51 PITRWISFSLLLL

-121 LLDAIPNERVSIIGF
+121 LLEELPNERVAIIGF
-136 AGSAYVYAP
+136 AGSSYVYAP

-170 NLKDAVELAIDTL
+170 NLKEALELAIDTL

-203 ESLDDIASEAKLAG
+203 DSLDDIASEAKLAG

-237 FPGNRMI
+237 FPSNRMV
-244 DENGQPVI
+244 DETGQPVI

-289 DLDAFEMEGR
+289 ELDAIEMDGR
-299 QREVTIEYYQW
+299 QREISIEYYQW
-310 FLLPAIVFL
+310 FLLPAIAFL
-319 FASIIIGTRWRGIG
+319 FATIIIGTRWRGVG
-333 KVAATLAIFLMPD
+333 KVIAAIAIFLMPD

-359 LLEKN
+359 LSEKN
-364 FSAAAQTYRKLA
+364 FSAASQTYRKLA
-376 KESRSSNLRS
+376 KETRSSNLRS

-392 GIASLRDGS
+392 GIASLRGGS

-415 NSPDVLAEAHLG
+415 NNPDVLAEAHLG

-433 QLGWLELAGS
+433 QLGWLELAES
-443 AYPQDPKSS
+443 AYPQDLKSS

-464 RLKILA
+464 RLKKLA
-470 AAKEDGEVEKIEA
+470 DAKEDGEMEKIEV

-490 AVRHCDSAISNM
+490 AVRHYDSAISNM
-502 PANNAAKNNRQ
+502 PASNAAKNNRQ

-527 EEKEKTAQNM
+527 EEKEKTEQNM
-537 PMPQPGGDGESQ
+537 PMPQPGGEGESQ

-556 GDSDEK
+556 PDEK
-562 QDGDQQNKDSKSP
+562 QGGDQQNKDSKSP
-575 GDKGDKK
+575 GEKGDEKR
-582 SEKKDGSNGKEPKP
+582 EKKDGSNGKKPKP
-596 KDDSSKDK
+596 KDDPGKDK
-604 NKGEKPEDP
+604 DKGEKPEDP

-642 FNPPAKDW
+642 FNTPAKDW

>member
-1 MNLAHPAWLFALALP
+1 MNLAHPAWLFALTLP
-16 LILAVLAVVIAR
+16 LILAVLAVVITR

-51 PVARWISFSLLLL
+51 PVVRWISFSLLLL

-95 LDLSRSMRVQDV
+95 LDLSRSMRVQDM

-121 LLDAIPNERVSIIGF
+121 LLEELPNERVGIIGF

-203 ESLDDIASEAKLAG
+203 GSLDDIASEAKLAG

-289 DLDAFEMEGR
+289 ELDAFEMEGS
-299 QREVTIEYYQW
+299 QREVTIDYYQW

-319 FASIIIGTRWRGIG
+319 FASIIIGTRWRGVG
-333 KVAATLAIFLMPD
+333 KAAAALAIFLMPG
-346 PSQADDAKDAARF
+346 PSHADDAKDAARF

-364 FSAAAQTYRKLA
+364 FTAAAQTYRKLA
-376 KESRSSNLRS
+376 KESQSSNLRS
-386 RYHLGE
+386 RYHLGD
-392 GIASLRDGS
+392 GIASLRGGS

-415 NSPDVLAEAHLG
+415 NNPDVLAEAHLG

-433 QLGWLELAGS
+433 QLGWFELSGY

-464 RLKILA
+464 RLKKLA
-470 AAKEDGEVEKIEA
+470 AAKEGGEVEKIEA

-490 AVRHCDSAISNM
+490 AVRHCDSAISKM
-502 PANNAAKNNRQ
+502 PANNAATNNRQ

-527 EEKEKTAQNM
+527 EEKEKTEQNM
-537 PMPQPGGDGESQ
+537 PMPQPGGEGESQ

-556 GDSDEK
+556 PDEK

-575 GDKGDKK
+575 GDKGDEKR
-582 SEKKDGSNGKEPKP
+582 EKKDGSNGKEPKP
-596 KDDSSKDK
+596 KDDSGKHK
-604 NKGEKPEDP
+604 NKGENPEDP

-633 GPLTPGQRE
+633 GPLTPGQVE

>member
-51 PVARWISFSLLLL
+51 PITRWISFSLLLL
-64 ACISLVI
+64 ACVCIVI
-71 ALTRPHEKAGTRE
+71 VLARPHEKAGTRE

-95 LDLSRSMRVQDV
+95 VDLSRSMRVQDV

-121 LLDAIPNERVSIIGF
+121 LLEELPNERVGIIGF
-136 AGSAYVYAP
+136 AGSSYVYAP

-203 ESLDDIASEAKLAG
+203 GSLDEISSEAKLAG

-259 LRNLAEATNGKYAAA
+259 LRNLAEATNGKYTAA
-274 GSGDDIASLVKNSIK
+274 GSGDDIASLVKTSIK
-289 DLDAFEMEGR
+289 ELDAFEMKGR
-299 QREVTIEYYQW
+299 QREISIEYYQW
-310 FLLPAIVFL
+310 FLLPAIMFL
-319 FASIIIGTRWRGIG
+319 FASFIIGTRWRGVG

-359 LLEKN
+359 LFEKN
-364 FSAAAQTYRKLA
+364 FTDAAQTYRKLA
-376 KESRSSNLRS
+376 KESQSSNLRS
-386 RYHLGE
+386 LYLLGE
-392 GIASLRDGS
+392 GIASLRGGS

-415 NSPDVLAEAHLG
+415 NNPDVLAEAHLG
-427 MANSLF
+427 IANTLF

-443 AYPQDPKSS
+443 AYPQDPKSL

-464 RLKILA
+464 RLKNLA
-470 AAKEDGEVEKIEA
+470 DANEGGEVEKIEA

-490 AVRHCDSAISNM
+490 AVRHYDSAISKM
-502 PANNAAKNNRQ
+502 PANNAATKNRQ

-527 EEKEKTAQNM
+527 EEKEKTEQNM
-537 PMPQPGGDGESQ
+537 PMPQPGGEGESQ
-549 PDEGDGD
+549 PDEGNGD
-556 GDSDEK
+556 PDEK

-575 GDKGDKK
+575 GDKGDEKR
-582 SEKKDGSNGKEPKP
+582 EKKDGSNGKEPKP
-596 KDDSSKDK
+596 KDDPGKDK

-633 GPLTPGQRE
+633 GPLTPGQVE

>member
-1 MNLAHPAWLFALALP
+1 MNLAHPAWLFALTLP
-16 LILAVLAVVIAR
+16 LVLAVLAVVIAR

-51 PVARWISFSLLLL
+51 PITRWISFSLLLL

-121 LLDAIPNERVSIIGF
+121 LLEELPNERVGIIGF
-136 AGSAYVYAP
+136 AGSSYVYAP

-170 NLKDAVELAIDTL
+170 NLKEAVELAIDTL

-203 ESLDDIASEAKLAG
+203 DSLDDIASEAKLAG

-237 FPGNRMI
+237 FPSNRMV
-244 DENGQPVI
+244 DETGQPVI

-289 DLDAFEMEGR
+289 ELDAIEMDGR
-299 QREVTIEYYQW
+299 QREISIEYYQW
-310 FLLPAIVFL
+310 FLLPAIAFL
-319 FASIIIGTRWRGIG
+319 FATIIIGTRWRGVG
-333 KVAATLAIFLMPD
+333 KVIAAIAIFLMPD

-359 LLEKN
+359 LSEKN
-364 FSAAAQTYRKLA
+364 FSAASQTYRKLA
-376 KESRSSNLRS
+376 KETRSSNLRS

-392 GIASLRDGS
+392 GIASLRGGS

-415 NSPDVLAEAHLG
+415 NNPDVLAEAHLG

-433 QLGWLELAGS
+433 QLGWLELAES
-443 AYPQDPKSS
+443 AYPQDLKSS

-464 RLKILA
+464 RLKKLA
-470 AAKEDGEVEKIEA
+470 DAKEDGEMEKIEV

-490 AVRHCDSAISNM
+490 AVRHYDSAISKM
-502 PANNAAKNNRQ
+502 PASNAAKNNRQ

-527 EEKEKTAQNM
+527 EEKEKTEQNM
-537 PMPQPGGDGESQ
+537 PMPQPGGEGESQ

-556 GDSDEK
+556 PDEK
-562 QDGDQQNKDSKSP
+562 QGGDQQNKDSKSP
-575 GDKGDKK
+575 GEKGDEKR
-582 SEKKDGSNGKEPKP
+582 EKKDGSNGKKPKP
-596 KDDSSKDK
+596 KDDPGKDK
-604 NKGEKPEDP
+604 DKGEKPEDP

-642 FNPPAKDW
+642 FNTPAKDW

>member
-1 MNLAHPAWLFALALP
+1 MNLAHPAWLFALTLP
-16 LILAVLAVVIAR
+16 LVLAVLAVVIAR

-51 PVARWISFSLLLL
+51 PITRWISFSLLLL

-121 LLDAIPNERVSIIGF
+121 LLEELPNERVGIIGF
-136 AGSAYVYAP
+136 AGSSYVYAP

-170 NLKDAVELAIDTL
+170 NLKEALELAIDTL

-203 ESLDDIASEAKLAG
+203 DSLDDIASEAKLAG

-237 FPGNRMI
+237 FPGNRMV
-244 DENGQPVI
+244 DETGQPVI

-289 DLDAFEMEGR
+289 ELDAIEMEGR
-299 QREVTIEYYQW
+299 QREISIEYYQW
-310 FLLPAIVFL
+310 FLLPAIAFL
-319 FASIIIGTRWRGIG
+319 FATIIIGTRWRGVG
-333 KVAATLAIFLMPD
+333 KVIAAIAIFLMPD

-359 LLEKN
+359 LSEKN
-364 FSAAAQTYRKLA
+364 FSAASQTYRKLA
-376 KESRSSNLRS
+376 KETRSSNLRS

-392 GIASLRDGS
+392 GIASLRGGS

-433 QLGWLELAGS
+433 QLGWLELADS
-443 AYPQDPKSS
+443 AYPQDLKSS

-464 RLKILA
+464 RLKKLA
-470 AAKEDGEVEKIEA
+470 DAKEDGEMEKIEV

-490 AVRHCDSAISNM
+490 AVRHYDSAISNM
-502 PANNAAKNNRQ
+502 PASNAAKNNRQ

-527 EEKEKTAQNM
+527 EEKEKTEQNM
-537 PMPQPGGDGESQ
+537 PMPQPGGEGESQ

-556 GDSDEK
+556 PDEK
-562 QDGDQQNKDSKSP
+562 QGGDQQNKDSKSP
-575 GDKGDKK
+575 GEKGDEKR
-582 SEKKDGSNGKEPKP
+582 EKKDGSNGKKPKP
-596 KDDSSKDK
+596 KDDPGKDK
-604 NKGEKPEDP
+604 DKGEKPEDP

-642 FNPPAKDW
+642 FNTPAKDW

>member
-1 MNLAHPAWLFALALP
+1 LNLAHPAWLFALTLP
-16 LILAVLAVVIAR
+16 LVLAVLAVVIAR

-51 PVARWISFSLLLL
+51 PITRWISFSLLLL

-121 LLDAIPNERVSIIGF
+121 LLEELPNERVGIIGF
-136 AGSAYVYAP
+136 AGSSYVYAP

-170 NLKDAVELAIDTL
+170 NLKEALELAIDTL

-203 ESLDDIASEAKLAG
+203 DSLDDIASEAKLAG

-237 FPGNRMI
+237 FPSNRMV
-244 DENGQPVI
+244 DETGQPVI

-289 DLDAFEMEGR
+289 ELDAIEMEGR
-299 QREVTIEYYQW
+299 QREISIEYYQW
-310 FLLPAIVFL
+310 FLLPAIAFL
-319 FASIIIGTRWRGIG
+319 FATIIIGTRWRGVG
-333 KVAATLAIFLMPD
+333 KVIAAIAIFLMPD

-359 LLEKN
+359 LSEKN
-364 FSAAAQTYRKLA
+364 FSAASQTYRKLA
-376 KESRSSNLRS
+376 KETRSSNLRS
-386 RYHLGE
+386 RYHLSE
-392 GIASLRDGS
+392 GIASLRGGS

-433 QLGWLELAGS
+433 QLGWLELAES
-443 AYPQDPKSS
+443 AYPQDLKSS

-464 RLKILA
+464 RLKKLA
-470 AAKEDGEVEKIEA
+470 DAKEDGEMEKIEV

-490 AVRHCDSAISNM
+490 AVRHYDSAISNM
-502 PANNAAKNNRQ
+502 PASNAAKNNRQ

-527 EEKEKTAQNM
+527 EEKEKTEQNM
-537 PMPQPGGDGESQ
+537 PMPQPGGEGESQ

-556 GDSDEK
+556 PDEK
-562 QDGDQQNKDSKSP
+562 QGGDQQNKDSKSP
-575 GDKGDKK
+575 GEKGDEKR
-582 SEKKDGSNGKEPKP
+582 EKKDGSNGKKPKP
-596 KDDSSKDK
+596 KDDPGKDK
-604 NKGEKPEDP
+604 DKGEKPEDP

-642 FNPPAKDW
+642 FNTPAKDW

>member
-1 MNLAHPAWLFALALP
+1 MNLAHPAWLFALTLP
-16 LILAVLAVVIAR
+16 LVLAVLAVVIAR

-51 PVARWISFSLLLL
+51 PITRWISFSLLLL

-121 LLDAIPNERVSIIGF
+121 LLEELPNERVAIIGF
-136 AGSAYVYAP
+136 AGSSYVYAP

-170 NLKDAVELAIDTL
+170 NLKEALELAIDTL

-203 ESLDDIASEAKLAG
+203 DSLDDIASEAKLAG

-237 FPGNRMI
+237 FPSNRMV
-244 DENGQPVI
+244 DETGQPVI

-289 DLDAFEMEGR
+289 ELDAIEMDGR
-299 QREVTIEYYQW
+299 QREISIEYYQW
-310 FLLPAIVFL
+310 FLLPAIAFL
-319 FASIIIGTRWRGIG
+319 FATIIIGTRWRGVG
-333 KVAATLAIFLMPD
+333 KVIAAIAIFLMPD

-359 LLEKN
+359 LSEKN
-364 FSAAAQTYRKLA
+364 FSAASQTYRKLA
-376 KESRSSNLRS
+376 KETRSSNLRS

-392 GIASLRDGS
+392 GIASLRGGS

-415 NSPDVLAEAHLG
+415 NNPDVLAEAHLG

-433 QLGWLELAGS
+433 QLGWLELAES
-443 AYPQDPKSS
+443 AYPQDLKSS

-464 RLKILA
+464 RLKKLA
-470 AAKEDGEVEKIEA
+470 DAKEDGEMEKIEV

-490 AVRHCDSAISNM
+490 AVRHYDSAISNM
-502 PANNAAKNNRQ
+502 PASNAAKNNRQ

-527 EEKEKTAQNM
+527 EEKEKTEQNM
-537 PMPQPGGDGESQ
+537 PMPQPGGEGESQ

-556 GDSDEK
+556 PDEK
-562 QDGDQQNKDSKSP
+562 QGGDQQNKDSKSP
-575 GDKGDKK
+575 GEKGDEKR
-582 SEKKDGSNGKEPKP
+582 EKKDGSNGKKPKP
-596 KDDSSKDK
+596 KDDPGKDK
-604 NKGEKPEDP
+604 DKGEKPEDP

-642 FNPPAKDW
+642 FNTPAKDW

>member
-1 MNLAHPAWLFALALP
+1 MNLAHPTWLFALALP
-16 LILAVLAVVIAR
+16 LILAVLAIVMAR

-51 PVARWISFSLLLL
+51 PITRWISLSLLLL

-121 LLDAIPNERVSIIGF
+121 LIEELPNERIGIIGF
-136 AGSAYVYAP
+136 AGSSYVYAP

-170 NLKDAVELAIDTL
+170 SLRDAVELAIDTL

-203 ESLDDIASEAKLAG
+203 GSLDEIASEAKLAG

-228 NGDYVPNAD
+228 NGDYVPNTD
-237 FPGNRMI
+237 FPGNRMV

-259 LRNLAEATNGKYAAA
+259 LRNLAEATNGKYATA
-274 GSGDDIASLVKNSIK
+274 GSGDDIASLVKNAIK
-289 DLDAFEMEGR
+289 ELDAFEMEGR
-299 QREVTIEYYQW
+299 QREVKIEYYQW

-319 FASIIIGTRWRGIG
+319 FASIIIGTRWRGVG
-333 KVAATLAIFLMPD
+333 KVAAALAIFLMPD

-359 LLEKN
+359 LSEKN
-364 FSAAAQTYRKLA
+364 FTAAAQTYRKLA
-376 KESRSSNLRS
+376 KESPSSNLRS

-392 GIASLRDGS
+392 GIASLRGGS
-401 FKSARSAFSKSLDA
+401 FKSARSAFSKSLNA
-415 NSPDVLAEAHLG
+415 NNPDVLAEAHIG

-443 AYPQDPKSS
+443 AYPQDPKQT
-452 PDMAQFDQLVRT
+452 PDMAQFDEIVRT
-464 RLKILA
+464 RLKKLA
-470 AAKEDGEVEKIEA
+470 EAEEDGEVEKIEA

-490 AVRHCDSAISNM
+490 AVRHCDSALSNM

-527 EEKEKTAQNM
+527 EEKEKTEQNM
-537 PMPQPGGDGESQ
+537 PMPQPGGEGESE

-556 GDSDEK
+556 PDEN
-562 QDGDQQNKDSKSP
+562 QDGDQQNNDSKSP
-575 GDKGDKK
+575 GDKGDEKRN
-582 SEKKDGSNGKEPKP
+582 KKDGSNGNQPKP
-596 KDDSSKDK
+596 KDDPDKDK

-633 GPLTPGQRE
+633 GPLTPGQVE

>member
-1 MNLAHPAWLFALALP
+1 MNLAHPAWLFALTLP
-16 LILAVLAVVIAR
+16 LVLAVLAVVIAR

-51 PVARWISFSLLLL
+51 PITRWISFSLLLL

-121 LLDAIPNERVSIIGF
+121 LLEELPNERVGIIGF
-136 AGSAYVYAP
+136 AGSSYVYAP

-170 NLKDAVELAIDTL
+170 NLKEALELTIDTL

-203 ESLDDIASEAKLAG
+203 DSLDDIASEAKLAG

-237 FPGNRMI
+237 FPSNRMV
-244 DENGQPVI
+244 DETGQPVI

-289 DLDAFEMEGR
+289 ELDAIEMEGR
-299 QREVTIEYYQW
+299 QREISIEYYQW
-310 FLLPAIVFL
+310 FLLPAIAFL
-319 FASIIIGTRWRGIG
+319 FATIIIGTRWRGVG
-333 KVAATLAIFLMPD
+333 KVIAAIAIFLMPD

-359 LLEKN
+359 LSEKN
-364 FSAAAQTYRKLA
+364 FSAASQTYRKLA
-376 KESRSSNLRS
+376 KETRSSNLRS

-392 GIASLRDGS
+392 GIASLRGGS

-433 QLGWLELAGS
+433 QLGWLELAES
-443 AYPQDPKSS
+443 AYPQDLKSS

-464 RLKILA
+464 RLKKLA
-470 AAKEDGEVEKIEA
+470 DAKEDGEMEKIEV

-490 AVRHCDSAISNM
+490 AVRHYDSAISNM
-502 PANNAAKNNRQ
+502 PASNAAKNNRQ

-527 EEKEKTAQNM
+527 EEKEKTEQNM
-537 PMPQPGGDGESQ
+537 PMPQPGGEGESQ

-556 GDSDEK
+556 PDEK
-562 QDGDQQNKDSKSP
+562 QGGDQQNKDSKSP
-575 GDKGDKK
+575 GEKGDEKR
-582 SEKKDGSNGKEPKP
+582 EKKDGSNGKKPKP
-596 KDDSSKDK
+596 KDDPGKDK
-604 NKGEKPEDP
+604 DKGEKPEDP

-642 FNPPAKDW
+642 FNTPAKDW

>member
-1 MNLAHPAWLFALALP
+1 LNLAHPAWLFALTLP
-16 LILAVLAVVIAR
+16 LVLAVLAVVIAR

-51 PVARWISFSLLLL
+51 PITRWISFSLLLL

-121 LLDAIPNERVSIIGF
+121 LLEELPNERVGIIGF
-136 AGSAYVYAP
+136 AGSSYVYAP

-170 NLKDAVELAIDTL
+170 NLKEALELTIDTL

-203 ESLDDIASEAKLAG
+203 DSLDDIASEAKLAG

-237 FPGNRMI
+237 FPSNRMV
-244 DENGQPVI
+244 DETGQPVI

-289 DLDAFEMEGR
+289 ELDAIEMDGR
-299 QREVTIEYYQW
+299 QREISIEYYQW
-310 FLLPAIVFL
+310 FLLPAIAFL
-319 FASIIIGTRWRGIG
+319 FATIIIGTRWRGVG
-333 KVAATLAIFLMPD
+333 KVIAAIAIFLMPD

-359 LLEKN
+359 LSEKN
-364 FSAAAQTYRKLA
+364 FSAASQTYRKLA
-376 KESRSSNLRS
+376 KETRSSNLRS

-392 GIASLRDGS
+392 GIASLRGGS

-415 NSPDVLAEAHLG
+415 NNPDVLAEAHLG

-433 QLGWLELAGS
+433 QLGWLELAES
-443 AYPQDPKSS
+443 AYPQDLKSS

-464 RLKILA
+464 RLKKLA
-470 AAKEDGEVEKIEA
+470 DAKEDGEMEKIEV

-490 AVRHCDSAISNM
+490 AVRHYDSAISNM
-502 PANNAAKNNRQ
+502 PASNAAKNNRQ

-527 EEKEKTAQNM
+527 EEKEKTEQNM
-537 PMPQPGGDGESQ
+537 PMPQPGGEGESQ
-549 PDEGDGD
+549 PEEGDGD
-556 GDSDEK
+556 PDEK
-562 QDGDQQNKDSKSP
+562 QGGDQQNKDSKSP
-575 GDKGDKK
+575 GEKGDEKR
-582 SEKKDGSNGKEPKP
+582 EKKDGSNGKKPKP
-596 KDDSSKDK
+596 KDDPGKDK
-604 NKGEKPEDP
+604 DKGEKPEDP

-642 FNPPAKDW
+642 FNTPAKDW

>member
-1 MNLAHPAWLFALALP
+1 MNLAHPAWLFALTLP
-16 LILAVLAVVIAR
+16 LVLAVLAVVIAR

-51 PVARWISFSLLLL
+51 PITRWISFSLLLL

-121 LLDAIPNERVSIIGF
+121 LLEELPNERVGIIGF
-136 AGSAYVYAP
+136 AGSSYVYAP

-170 NLKDAVELAIDTL
+170 NLKEALELAIDTL

-203 ESLDDIASEAKLAG
+203 DSLDDIASEAKLAG

-237 FPGNRMI
+237 FPGNRMV
-244 DENGQPVI
+244 DETGQPVI

-289 DLDAFEMEGR
+289 ELDAIEMDGR
-299 QREVTIEYYQW
+299 QREISIEYYQW
-310 FLLPAIVFL
+310 FLLPAIAFL
-319 FASIIIGTRWRGIG
+319 FASIIIGTRWRGVG
-333 KVAATLAIFLMPD
+333 KVIAAIAIFLMPD

-359 LLEKN
+359 LSEKN
-364 FSAAAQTYRKLA
+364 FSAASQTYRKLA
-376 KESRSSNLRS
+376 KETRSSNLRS

-392 GIASLRDGS
+392 GIASLRGGS

-433 QLGWLELAGS
+433 QLGWLELADS
-443 AYPQDPKSS
+443 AYPQDLKSS

-464 RLKILA
+464 RLKKLA
-470 AAKEDGEVEKIEA
+470 DAKEDGEMEKIEV

-490 AVRHCDSAISNM
+490 AVRHYDSAISNM
-502 PANNAAKNNRQ
+502 PASNAAKNNRQ

-527 EEKEKTAQNM
+527 EEKEKTEQNM
-537 PMPQPGGDGESQ
+537 PMPQPGGEGESQ

-556 GDSDEK
+556 PDEK
-562 QDGDQQNKDSKSP
+562 QGGDQQNKDSKSP
-575 GDKGDKK
+575 GEKGDEKR
-582 SEKKDGSNGKEPKP
+582 EKKDGSNGKKPKP
-596 KDDSSKDK
+596 KDDPGKDK
-604 NKGEKPEDP
+604 DKGEKPEDP

-642 FNPPAKDW
+642 FNTPAKDW

>member
-1 MNLAHPAWLFALALP
+1 LNLAHPAWLFALTLP
-16 LILAVLAVVIAR
+16 LVLAVLAVVIAR

-51 PVARWISFSLLLL
+51 PITRWISFSLLLL

-121 LLDAIPNERVSIIGF
+121 LLEELPNERVGIIGF
-136 AGSAYVYAP
+136 AGSSYVYAP

-170 NLKDAVELAIDTL
+170 NLKEALELAIDTL

-203 ESLDDIASEAKLAG
+203 DSLDDIASEAKLAG

-237 FPGNRMI
+237 FPGNRMV
-244 DENGQPVI
+244 DETGQPVI

-289 DLDAFEMEGR
+289 ELDAIEMDGR
-299 QREVTIEYYQW
+299 QREISIEYYQW
-310 FLLPAIVFL
+310 FLLPAIAFL
-319 FASIIIGTRWRGIG
+319 FATIIIGTRWRGVG
-333 KVAATLAIFLMPD
+333 KVIAAIAIFLMPD

-359 LLEKN
+359 LSEKN
-364 FSAAAQTYRKLA
+364 FSAASQTYRKLA
-376 KESRSSNLRS
+376 KETRSSNLRS

-392 GIASLRDGS
+392 GIASLRGGS

-433 QLGWLELAGS
+433 QLGWLELADS
-443 AYPQDPKSS
+443 AYPQDLKSS

-464 RLKILA
+464 RLKKLA
-470 AAKEDGEVEKIEA
+470 DAKEDGEMEKIEV

-490 AVRHCDSAISNM
+490 AVRHYDSAISNM
-502 PANNAAKNNRQ
+502 PASNAAKNNRQ

-527 EEKEKTAQNM
+527 EEKEKTEQNM
-537 PMPQPGGDGESQ
+537 PMPQPGGEGESQ

-556 GDSDEK
+556 PDEK
-562 QDGDQQNKDSKSP
+562 QGGDQQNKDSKSP
-575 GDKGDKK
+575 GEKGDEKR
-582 SEKKDGSNGKEPKP
+582 EKKDGSNGKKPKP
-596 KDDSSKDK
+596 KDDPGKDK
-604 NKGEKPEDP
+604 DKGEKPEDP

-642 FNPPAKDW
+642 FNTPAKDW

>member
-1 MNLAHPAWLFALALP
+1 MNLAHPTWLFALALP
-16 LILAVLAVVIAR
+16 LILAVLAIVMAR

-36 FAADRLRPILIKRRS
+36 FAADRLRPILIKRHS
-51 PVARWISFSLLLL
+51 PITRWISLSLLLL
-64 ACISLVI
+64 ACICLVI

-121 LLDAIPNERVSIIGF
+121 LIEELPNERIGIIGF
-136 AGSAYVYAP
+136 AGSSYVYAP

-170 NLKDAVELAIDTL
+170 SLRDAVELAIDTL

-203 ESLDDIASEAKLAG
+203 GSLDEIASEAKLAG

-228 NGDYVPNAD
+228 NGDYVPNTD
-237 FPGNRMI
+237 FPGNRMV

-259 LRNLAEATNGKYAAA
+259 LRNLAEATNGKYATA
-274 GSGDDIASLVKNSIK
+274 GSGDDIASLVKNAIK
-289 DLDAFEMEGR
+289 ELDAFEMEGR
-299 QREVTIEYYQW
+299 QREVKIEYYQW

-319 FASIIIGTRWRGIG
+319 FASIIIGTRWRGVG
-333 KVAATLAIFLMPD
+333 KVAAALAIFLMPD

-359 LLEKN
+359 LSEKN
-364 FSAAAQTYRKLA
+364 FTAAAQTYRKLA
-376 KESRSSNLRS
+376 KESPSSNLRS

-392 GIASLRDGS
+392 GIASLRGGS
-401 FKSARSAFSKSLDA
+401 FKSARSAFSKSLNA
-415 NSPDVLAEAHLG
+415 NNPDVLAEAHIG

-443 AYPQDPKSS
+443 AYPQDPKQT
-452 PDMAQFDQLVRT
+452 PDMAQFDEIVRT
-464 RLKILA
+464 RLKKLA
-470 AAKEDGEVEKIEA
+470 EAEEDGEVEKIEA

-490 AVRHCDSAISNM
+490 AVRHCDSALSNM

-527 EEKEKTAQNM
+527 EEKEKTEQNM
-537 PMPQPGGDGESQ
+537 PMPQPGGEGESE

-556 GDSDEK
+556 PDEN

-575 GDKGDKK
+575 GDKGDEKRN
-582 SEKKDGSNGKEPKP
+582 KKDGSNGNQPKP
-596 KDDSSKDK
+596 KDDPDKDK

-633 GPLTPGQRE
+633 GPLTPGQVE

>member
-1 MNLAHPAWLFALALP
+1 LNLAHPAWLFALTLP
-16 LILAVLAVVIAR
+16 LVLAVLAVVIAR

-51 PVARWISFSLLLL
+51 PITRWISFSLLLL

-121 LLDAIPNERVSIIGF
+121 LLEELPNERVGIIGF
-136 AGSAYVYAP
+136 AGSSYVYAP

-170 NLKDAVELAIDTL
+170 NLKEALELAIDTL

-203 ESLDDIASEAKLAG
+203 DSLDDIASEAKLAG

-237 FPGNRMI
+237 FPGNRMV
-244 DENGQPVI
+244 DETGQPVI

-289 DLDAFEMEGR
+289 ELDAIEMEGR
-299 QREVTIEYYQW
+299 QREISIEYYQW
-310 FLLPAIVFL
+310 FLLPAIAFL
-319 FASIIIGTRWRGIG
+319 FATIIIGTRWRGVG
-333 KVAATLAIFLMPD
+333 KVIAAIAIFLMPD

-359 LLEKN
+359 LSEKN
-364 FSAAAQTYRKLA
+364 FSAASQTYRKLA
-376 KESRSSNLRS
+376 KETRSSNLRS

-392 GIASLRDGS
+392 GIASLRGGS

-415 NSPDVLAEAHLG
+415 NNPDVLAEAHLG

-433 QLGWLELAGS
+433 QLGWLELAES
-443 AYPQDPKSS
+443 AYPQDLKSS

-464 RLKILA
+464 RLKKLA
-470 AAKEDGEVEKIEA
+470 DAKEDGEMEKIEV

-490 AVRHCDSAISNM
+490 AVRHYDSAISNM
-502 PANNAAKNNRQ
+502 PASNAAKNNRQ

-527 EEKEKTAQNM
+527 EEKEKTEQNM
-537 PMPQPGGDGESQ
+537 PMPQPGGEGESQ

-556 GDSDEK
+556 PDEK
-562 QDGDQQNKDSKSP
+562 QGGDQQNKDSKSP
-575 GDKGDKK
+575 GEKGDEKR
-582 SEKKDGSNGKEPKP
+582 EKKDGSNGKKPKP
-596 KDDSSKDK
+596 KDDPGKDK
-604 NKGEKPEDP
+604 DKGEKPEDP

-642 FNPPAKDW
+642 FNTPAKDW

>member
-1 MNLAHPAWLFALALP
+1 MNLAHPTWLFALALP
-16 LILAVLAVVIAR
+16 LILAVLAIVMAR

-51 PVARWISFSLLLL
+51 PITRWISLSLLLL
-64 ACISLVI
+64 ACICLVI

-121 LLDAIPNERVSIIGF
+121 LIEELPNERIGIIGF
-136 AGSAYVYAP
+136 AGSSYVYAP

-170 NLKDAVELAIDTL
+170 SLRDAVELAIDTL

-203 ESLDDIASEAKLAG
+203 GSLDEIASEAKLAG

-228 NGDYVPNAD
+228 NGDYVPNTD
-237 FPGNRMI
+237 FPANRMV

-259 LRNLAEATNGKYAAA
+259 LRNLAEATNGKYATA
-274 GSGDDIASLVKNSIK
+274 GSGDDIASLVKNAIK
-289 DLDAFEMEGR
+289 ELDAFEMEGR
-299 QREVTIEYYQW
+299 QREVKIEYYQW

-319 FASIIIGTRWRGIG
+319 FASIIIGTRWRGVG
-333 KVAATLAIFLMPD
+333 KVAAALAIFLMPD

-359 LLEKN
+359 LSEKN
-364 FSAAAQTYRKLA
+364 FTAAAQTYRKLA
-376 KESRSSNLRS
+376 KESPSSNLRS

-392 GIASLRDGS
+392 GIASLRGGS
-401 FKSARSAFSKSLDA
+401 FKSARSAFSKSLNA
-415 NSPDVLAEAHLG
+415 NNPDVLAEAHIG

-443 AYPQDPKSS
+443 AYPQDPKQT
-452 PDMAQFDQLVRT
+452 PDMAQFDEIVRT
-464 RLKILA
+464 RLKKLA
-470 AAKEDGEVEKIEA
+470 EAEEDGEVEKIEA

-490 AVRHCDSAISNM
+490 AVRHCDSALSNM

-527 EEKEKTAQNM
+527 EEKEKTEQNM
-537 PMPQPGGDGESQ
+537 PMPQPGGEGESE

-556 GDSDEK
+556 PDEN

-575 GDKGDKK
+575 GDKGDEKRN
-582 SEKKDGSNGKEPKP
+582 KKDGSNGNQPKP
-596 KDDSSKDK
+596 KDDPDKDK

-633 GPLTPGQRE
+633 GPLTPGQVE

>member
-1 MNLAHPAWLFALALP
+1 MNLAHPAWLFALTLP
-16 LILAVLAVVIAR
+16 LVLAVLAVVIAR

-51 PVARWISFSLLLL
+51 PITRWISFSLLLL

-121 LLDAIPNERVSIIGF
+121 LLEELPNERVGIIGF
-136 AGSAYVYAP
+136 AGSSYVYAP

-170 NLKDAVELAIDTL
+170 NLKEAVELAIDTL

-203 ESLDDIASEAKLAG
+203 DSLDDIASEAKLAG

-237 FPGNRMI
+237 FPSNRMV
-244 DENGQPVI
+244 DETGQPVI

-289 DLDAFEMEGR
+289 ELDAIEMDGR
-299 QREVTIEYYQW
+299 QREISIEYYQW
-310 FLLPAIVFL
+310 FLLPAIAFL
-319 FASIIIGTRWRGIG
+319 FATIIIGTRWRGVG
-333 KVAATLAIFLMPD
+333 KVIAAIAIFLMPD

-359 LLEKN
+359 LSEKN
-364 FSAAAQTYRKLA
+364 FSAASQTYRKLA
-376 KESRSSNLRS
+376 KETRSSNLRS

-392 GIASLRDGS
+392 GIASLRGGS

-415 NSPDVLAEAHLG
+415 NNPDVLAEAHLG

-433 QLGWLELAGS
+433 QLGWLELAES
-443 AYPQDPKSS
+443 AYPQDLKSS

-464 RLKILA
+464 RLKKLA
-470 AAKEDGEVEKIEA
+470 DAKEDGEMEKIEV

-490 AVRHCDSAISNM
+490 AVRHYDSAISNM
-502 PANNAAKNNRQ
+502 PASNAAKNNRQ

-527 EEKEKTAQNM
+527 EEKEKTEQNM
-537 PMPQPGGDGESQ
+537 PMPQPGGEGESQ

-556 GDSDEK
+556 PDEK
-562 QDGDQQNKDSKSP
+562 QGGDQQNKDSKSP
-575 GDKGDKK
+575 GEKGDEKR
-582 SEKKDGSNGKEPKP
+582 EKKDGSNGKKPKP
-596 KDDSSKDK
+596 KDDPGKDK
-604 NKGEKPEDP
+604 DKGEKPEDP

-642 FNPPAKDW
+642 FNTPAKDW

>member
-1 MNLAHPAWLFALALP
+1 MNLAHPAWLFALTLP
-16 LILAVLAVVIAR
+16 LVLAVLAVVIAR

-36 FAADRLRPILIKRRS
+36 FAGDRLRPILIKRRS
-51 PVARWISFSLLLL
+51 PITRWISFSLLLL

-121 LLDAIPNERVSIIGF
+121 LLEELPNERVGIIGF
-136 AGSAYVYAP
+136 AGSSYVYAP

-170 NLKDAVELAIDTL
+170 NLKEALELAIDTL

-203 ESLDDIASEAKLAG
+203 DSLDDIASEAKLAG

-237 FPGNRMI
+237 FPSNRMV
-244 DENGQPVI
+244 DETGQPVI

-289 DLDAFEMEGR
+289 ELDAIEMDGR
-299 QREVTIEYYQW
+299 QREIFIEYYQW
-310 FLLPAIVFL
+310 FLLPAIAFL
-319 FASIIIGTRWRGIG
+319 FATIIIGTRWRGVG
-333 KVAATLAIFLMPD
+333 KVIAAIAIFLMPD

-359 LLEKN
+359 LSEKN
-364 FSAAAQTYRKLA
+364 FSAASQTYRKLA
-376 KESRSSNLRS
+376 KETRSSNLRS

-392 GIASLRDGS
+392 GIASLRGGS

-415 NSPDVLAEAHLG
+415 NNPDVLAEAHLG

-433 QLGWLELAGS
+433 QLGWLELAES
-443 AYPQDPKSS
+443 AYPQDLKSS

-464 RLKILA
+464 RLKKLA
-470 AAKEDGEVEKIEA
+470 DAKEDGEMEKIEV

-490 AVRHCDSAISNM
+490 AVRHYDSAISNM
-502 PANNAAKNNRQ
+502 PASNAAKNNRQ

-527 EEKEKTAQNM
+527 EEKEKTEQNM
-537 PMPQPGGDGESQ
+537 PMPQPGGEGESQ

-556 GDSDEK
+556 PDEK
-562 QDGDQQNKDSKSP
+562 QGGDQQNKDSKSP
-575 GDKGDKK
+575 GEKGDEKR
-582 SEKKDGSNGKEPKP
+582 EKKDGSNGKKPKP
-596 KDDSSKDK
+596 KDDPGKDK
-604 NKGEKPEDP
+604 DKGEKPEDP

-642 FNPPAKDW
+642 FNTPAKDW

>member
-1 MNLAHPAWLFALALP
+1 MNLAHPAWLFALTLP
-16 LILAVLAVVIAR
+16 LVLAVLAVVIAR

-51 PVARWISFSLLLL
+51 PITRWISFSLLLL

-121 LLDAIPNERVSIIGF
+121 LLEELPNERVGIIGF
-136 AGSAYVYAP
+136 AGSSYVYAP

-170 NLKDAVELAIDTL
+170 NLKEALELAIDTL

-203 ESLDDIASEAKLAG
+203 DSLDDIASEAKLAG

-237 FPGNRMI
+237 FPSNRMV
-244 DENGQPVI
+244 DETGQPVI

-289 DLDAFEMEGR
+289 ELDAIEMEGR
-299 QREVTIEYYQW
+299 QREISIEYYQW
-310 FLLPAIVFL
+310 FLLPAIAFL
-319 FASIIIGTRWRGIG
+319 FATIIIGTRWRGVG
-333 KVAATLAIFLMPD
+333 KVIAAIAFFLMPD

-359 LLEKN
+359 LSEKN
-364 FSAAAQTYRKLA
+364 FSAASQTYRKLA
-376 KESRSSNLRS
+376 KETRSSNLRS

-392 GIASLRDGS
+392 GIASLRGGS

-415 NSPDVLAEAHLG
+415 NNPDVLAEAHLG

-433 QLGWLELAGS
+433 QLGWLELAES
-443 AYPQDPKSS
+443 AYPQDLKSS

-464 RLKILA
+464 RLKKLA
-470 AAKEDGEVEKIEA
+470 DAKEDGEMEKIEV

-490 AVRHCDSAISNM
+490 AVRHYDSAISNM
-502 PANNAAKNNRQ
+502 PASNAAKNNRQ

-527 EEKEKTAQNM
+527 EEKEKTEQNM
-537 PMPQPGGDGESQ
+537 PMPQPGGEGESQ

-556 GDSDEK
+556 PDEK
-562 QDGDQQNKDSKSP
+562 QGGDQQNKDSKSP
-575 GDKGDKK
+575 GEKGDEKR
-582 SEKKDGSNGKEPKP
+582 EKKDGSNGKKPKP
-596 KDDSSKDK
+596 KDDPGKDK
-604 NKGEKPEDP
+604 DKGEKPEDP

-642 FNPPAKDW
+642 FNTPAKDW

>member
-36 FAADRLRPILIKRRS
+36 FAADRLRPILIKRRN
-51 PVARWISFSLLLL
+51 PVVRWISFSQLLL

-71 ALTRPHEKAGTRE
+71 ALARPLEKAGTRE

-95 LDLSRSMRVQDV
+95 IDLSRSMRVQDV

-121 LLDAIPNERVSIIGF
+121 LLEELPNERVGIIGF
-136 AGSAYVYAP
+136 AGSSYVYAP

-162 NWATLGGS
+162 NWATFGGS
-170 NLKDAVELAIDTL
+170 NLKEVVELAIDTL

-203 ESLDDIASEAKLAG
+203 GSLDDIASEAKLAG

-259 LRNLAEATNGKYAAA
+259 LRNLAEATSGKYAAA
-274 GSGDDIASLVKNSIK
+274 GSGDDIASLVKTSIK
-289 DLDAFEMEGR
+289 ELDAFEMEGR
-299 QREVTIEYYQW
+299 QREISIEYYQW

-319 FASIIIGTRWRGIG
+319 FASIIIGTRWRGVG
-333 KVAATLAIFLMPD
+333 KVAATLAIFLIPD
-346 PSQADDAKDAARF
+346 PSHADDAKDAARF
-359 LLEKN
+359 LSEKN
-364 FSAAAQTYRKLA
+364 FTAASQTYRKLA
-376 KESRSSNLRS
+376 KETGSSNLRS

-392 GIASLRDGS
+392 GIASLRGGS

-415 NSPDVLAEAHLG
+415 NNADVLAEAHLG
-427 MANSLF
+427 MANTLI
-433 QLGWLELAGS
+433 QLGWVELAGS

-452 PDMAQFDQLVRT
+452 PDIAQFDQLVRT
-464 RLKILA
+464 RLKNLA
-470 AAKEDGEVEKIEA
+470 DAKEDGEVEKIEA

-490 AVRHCDSAISNM
+490 AVRHYDSAISKM
-502 PANNAAKNNRQ
+502 PANSAATNNRQ
-513 MTITYLKRLRELLE
+513 MTITYLERLRELLE
-527 EEKEKTAQNM
+527 EEKEKTEQNM
-537 PMPQPGGDGESQ
+537 PMPQPGGEGESQ
-549 PDEGDGD
+549 PEEGNGD
-556 GDSDEK
+556 PDEK

-575 GDKGDKK
+575 GDKGDEKR
-582 SEKKDGSNGKEPKP
+582 EKKDGSNGKEPKP
-596 KDDSSKDK
+596 KDDPGKDR

-633 GPLTPGQRE
+633 GPLTPGQVE

>member
-16 LILAVLAVVIAR
+16 LILAVLAIVMAR

-51 PVARWISFSLLLL
+51 PITRWISLSLLLL
-64 ACISLVI
+64 ACICLLI

-121 LLDAIPNERVSIIGF
+121 LIEELPNERIGIIGF
-136 AGSAYVYAP
+136 AGSSYVYAP

-170 NLKDAVELAIDTL
+170 SLKDAVELAIDTL

-203 ESLDDIASEAKLAG
+203 GSLDEIASEAKLAG

-228 NGDYVPNAD
+228 NGDYVPNTD
-237 FPGNRMI
+237 FPGNRMV

-259 LRNLAEATNGKYAAA
+259 LRNLAEATNGKYATA

-289 DLDAFEMEGR
+289 ELDAFEMEGR
-299 QREVTIEYYQW
+299 QREVKIEYYQW

-319 FASIIIGTRWRGIG
+319 FASIIIGTRWRGVG
-333 KVAATLAIFLMPD
+333 KVAAALAIFLMPD
-346 PSQADDAKDAARF
+346 PSQADDAKEAARF
-359 LLEKN
+359 LSEKN
-364 FSAAAQTYRKLA
+364 FTAAAQTYRKLA
-376 KESRSSNLRS
+376 KESPSSNLRS

-392 GIASLRDGS
+392 GIASLRGGS
-401 FKSARSAFSKSLDA
+401 FKYARSAFSKSLNA
-415 NSPDVLAEAHLG
+415 NNPDVLAEAHIG

-443 AYPQDPKSS
+443 AYPQDPKQT
-452 PDMAQFDQLVRT
+452 PDMAQFDEIVRT
-464 RLKILA
+464 RLKKIA
-470 AAKEDGEVEKIEA
+470 EAEEDGEVEKIEA

-490 AVRHCDSAISNM
+490 AVRHCDSALSNM
-502 PANNAAKNNRQ
+502 PVNNAAKNNRQ

-527 EEKEKTAQNM
+527 EEKEKTKQNM
-537 PMPQPGGDGESQ
+537 PMPQPGGEGESE

-556 GDSDEK
+556 PDEK

-575 GDKGDKK
+575 GDKGDEKRN
-582 SEKKDGSNGKEPKP
+582 KKDGSNGNQPKP
-596 KDDSSKDK
+596 KDDLGKDK

-633 GPLTPGQRE
+633 GPLTPGQVE

>member
-1 MNLAHPAWLFALALP
+1 
-16 LILAVLAVVIAR
+16 
-28 LRRSQWQA
+28 
-36 FAADRLRPILIKRRS
+36 
-51 PVARWISFSLLLL
+51 
-64 ACISLVI
+64 
-71 ALTRPHEKAGTRE
+71 
-84 EKILSRNVLIA
+84 
-95 LDLSRSMRVQDV
+95 V

-121 LLDAIPNERVSIIGF
+121 LLEALPNERVGIIGF
-136 AGSAYVYAP
+136 AGSSYVYAP

-170 NLKDAVELAIDTL
+170 NLKEAVELAIDTL

-203 ESLDDIASEAKLAG
+203 GSLDDIASEAKLAG

-289 DLDAFEMEGR
+289 ELDAFEMEGR
-299 QREVTIEYYQW
+299 QREISIEYYQW

-319 FASIIIGTRWRGIG
+319 FASIIIGTRWRGVG

-364 FSAAAQTYRKLA
+364 FTAAAQTYRKLA
-376 KESRSSNLRS
+376 KESQSSNLRS

-392 GIASLRDGS
+392 GIASLRGGS

-415 NSPDVLAEAHLG
+415 NNPDVLAEAHLG

-433 QLGWLELAGS
+433 QLGWVELAGP
-443 AYPQDPKSS
+443 AYPQDPKLS

-464 RLKILA
+464 RLKKLA
-470 AAKEDGEVEKIEA
+470 DAKEDGEMEKIEV

-490 AVRHCDSAISNM
+490 AVRHYDSAISKM
-502 PANNAAKNNRQ
+502 PANNAAQNNRQ

-527 EEKEKTAQNM
+527 EEKEKTEQNM
-537 PMPQPGGDGESQ
+537 PMPQPGGESESQ
-549 PDEGDGD
+549 PEEGDGD
-556 GDSDEK
+556 PDEK

-575 GDKGDKK
+575 GDKGDEKR
-582 SEKKDGSNGKEPKP
+582 EKKDGSNGKEPKP
-596 KDDSSKDK
+596 KDDPGKDK

-633 GPLTPGQRE
+633 GPLTPGQVE